1 MSKVLEISN
10 YILDYLE
17 SSNVSVSNLKLQ
29 KLLYFSYG
37 IYLQSYNTK
46 LFENKIEAWMR
57 GPVVEAVYKEF
68 KNHKYNPITTR
79 ACKESELEENDSI
92 AYKLMENAE
101 NKNIIHALKVSCA
114 YYGKKSADE
123 LVSITHEP
131 DTAWSKVYKRNIP
144 HITLDDGDILQD
156 FNTYVPKIVDFFKNK
171 S

>member
-1 MSKVLEISN
+1 MLKFKNKHQN

-68 KNHKYNPITTR
+68 KKCIIKHVIRYTLCFR
-79 ACKESELEENDSI
+79 DENS
-92 AYKLMENAE
+92 
-101 NKNIIHALKVSCA
+101 
-114 YYGKKSADE
+114 G
-123 LVSITHEP
+123 
-131 DTAWSKVYKRNIP
+131 KRNS
-144 HITLDDGDILQD
+144 LL
-156 FNTYVPKIVDFFKNK
+156 N
-171 S
+171 